1 MYPTMPPLTTMEK
14 KNIYI
19 PKTLFAKPKKLIE
32 RSQVLK
38 ACVLKFLPYST
49 SRAKDMLIQVI
60 LTLVSIHRTKKEKES
75 VMV

>member
-1 MYPTMPPLTTMEK
+1 MTPLTTME

-19 PKTLFAKPKKLIE
+19 PKTLFAKPKKIIQ

-49 SRAKDMLIQVI
+49 SRAKDTLIQVI
-60 LTLVSIHRTKKEKES
+60 LTLVPIHRTKKEKES
-75 VMV
+75 VML